1 MQRLEAIV
9 HGRVQGVMYRD
20 FACRKGRG
28 LQLVGSARNLPN
40 GTVEVIAEG
49 NREDLERYVER
60 LRHGPLLA
68 KVTAVET
75 SWKEVQGTFSS
86 FSILFN

>member
-1 MQRLEAIV
+1 M

-28 LQLVGSARNLPN
+28 LRLVGSARNLPK

-49 NREDLERYVER
+49 RREDLERYVER
-60 LRHGPLLA
+60 LRHGPFLA
-68 KVTAVET
+68 KVEKVDVL
-75 SWKEVQGTFSS
+75 WKETQGTFSS